1 MAARQKP
8 KQAKL
13 KTKQSLFHTIPCPL
27 CSATIYSVKYPG
39 QFPDELSE
47 DFLKKVYRSS
57 SDQSLFEQ
65 VVQCDMC
72 GVVYLNPR
80 LNPELI
86 IDAYAEGE
94 DESFVAQ
101 DAMRMRTFEKAL
113 RELVR
118 EYTIALSKDTR
129 VLDIGSAGGAFLRAV
144 ENMGM
149 SAIGIEPNKWMSKY
163 ARDTYHLDARAGILS
178 DYRFDDDTFHMVT
191 LWDVIEHVPAP
202 TDELKEI
209 HRIMKPDGLLVI
221 NYPDYSSLPAR
232 LLGRKWPFWLSV
244 HLTYYTP
251 TTIRKQL
258 ASTGFSIISIRP
270 HWQTLELGYVLQR
283 MTPYFGF
290 AKSIKSFIERIGLA
304 RFPIRYWIGQM
315 RVEAK
320 KQ

>member
-1 MAARQKP
+1 MATRQKP
-8 KQAKL
+8 KQTVSQ
-13 KTKQSLFHTIPCPL
+13 TKSVPFQTIPCPL
-27 CSATIYSVKYPG
+27 CSSTIYSIKYAG
-39 QFPDELSE
+39 KFPETLSE

-65 VVQCDMC
+65 VVTCDMC

-94 DESFVAQ
+94 DASFVAQ

-118 EYTIALSKDTR
+118 EYAIRLNKETQ

-149 SAIGIEPNKWMSKY
+149 TAIGIEPNKWMSEY

-178 DYRFDDDTFHMVT
+178 DYRFDDATFDVVT

-202 TDELKEI
+202 TQELTEI
-209 HRIMKPDGLLVI
+209 HRIMKPNGLLLI
-221 NYPDYSSLPAR
+221 NYPDYSSFPAR
-232 LLGRKWPFWLSV
+232 ILGRKWPFWLSV

-251 TTIRKQL
+251 VTIRKQL
-258 ASTGFSIISIRP
+258 TSTGFLVQSIRP
-270 HWQTLELGYVLQR
+270 HWQTLELGYVLHR

-290 AKSIKSFIERIGLA
+290 AKAIKSLVDALGLGQL
-304 RFPIRYWIGQM
+304 PVRYWMGQM